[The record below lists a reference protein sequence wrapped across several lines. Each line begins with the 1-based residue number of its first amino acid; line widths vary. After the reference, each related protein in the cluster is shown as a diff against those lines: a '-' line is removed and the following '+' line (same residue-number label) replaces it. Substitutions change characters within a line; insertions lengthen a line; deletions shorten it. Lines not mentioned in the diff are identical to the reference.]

1 MPGVRANA
9 GYSSITPSRARREAS
24 ATSAKPTAITND
36 RPVESRSGNPSL
48 RAVKSVVPALSHGH
62 KFSYAALFAFT
73 LVLYVRPSELSSSP
87 IAASI
92 ALVVGVLTL
101 VLFFPT
107 QLALEGNLSAP
118 LTEVKLIALFAM
130 LAIVNIPLAM
140 SPADAWQTFSG
151 TFIRC
156 LVMFVVL
163 VNVVRTEARLKG
175 LLYLAIGAAVLLSI
189 GAINEY
195 RYGLATVEGYRVSG
209 RGVGIFGN
217 TNDMALFVV
226 TVLPIT
232 VAFFLLSRRKVGKIL
247 FGALAALMLAAV
259 VVSYSRGAF
268 LGLVVVLIFFAMK
281 LGRRHRL
288 AIVTAIVL
296 LSLAFLFL
304 APGDYGLR
312 LLSILVPSLDPVQS
326 ADARRAELFRSIYTA
341 LRHPFFGI
349 GMGNYASQVSL
360 RGIVTHNAY
369 TEVAAEMGLAALACY
384 TIFIVSPL
392 RKLGQIVHDTF
403 DGRANSRYYYLALG
417 LQASLIAYMVS
428 SFFLSVAFIW
438 YVYYLVGYAVC
449 LRRIYEAETGK
460 AVVVE
465 SRKARKINQD
475 EAVLRNSTAGVM
487 A

>member
-1 MPGVRANA
+1 MPGIRADA
-9 GYSSITPSRARREAS
+9 GYSSITPSRVRGGAP
-24 ATSAKPTAITND
+24 ATSAKPASREND
-36 RPVESRSGNPSL
+36 QPAEIRPASTTL
-48 RAVKSVVPALSHGH
+48 RPVKSVVPSLSTGH

-73 LVLYVRPSELSSSP
+73 LVLYARPSELSSSP

-101 VLFFPT
+101 AFFLPT

-118 LTEVKLIALFAM
+118 LTEVKLIALFAL

-226 TVLPIT
+226 TILPIT
-232 VAFFLLSRRKVGKIL
+232 VAFFLLSRRKLGKIL

-259 VVSYSRGAF
+259 VLSYSRGAF

-281 LGRRHRL
+281 LGRRNRL
-288 AIVTAIVL
+288 AIVAAIVL
-296 LSLAFLFL
+296 LSAAFLFL
-304 APGDYGLR
+304 TPGNYGLR
-312 LLSILVPSLDPVQS
+312 LLSIFVPSLDPLQT
-326 ADARRAELFRSIYTA
+326 ADARRGELFRSIYTA
-341 LRHPFFGI
+341 IRHPFFGI

-360 RGIVTHNAY
+360 RGIVTHNAF
-369 TEVAAEMGLAALACY
+369 TEVAAEMGLAAFACY
-384 TIFIVSPL
+384 TMFIVSPL
-392 RKLGQIVHDTF
+392 RKLGQIVRDTF
-403 DGRANSRYYYLALG
+403 DGRVNSRHYYLALG

-428 SFFLSVAFIW
+428 SFFLSVAFLW

-460 AVVVE
+460 TVVVE
-465 SRKARKINQD
+465 SRKARKKNRD
-475 EAVLRNSTAGVM
+475 EAGLRNSTAGVV

>member
-9 GYSSITPSRARREAS
+9 GYSSVTPSRARREAS
-24 ATSAKPTAITND
+24 ALSTKPAAVENNQ
-36 RPVESRSGNPSL
+36 PVEIGSVSPNLRS
-48 RAVKSVVPALSHGH
+48 VKSVPAFSTGH

-92 ALVVGVLTL
+92 ALVVGVMTL
-101 VLFFPT
+101 AFFLPT

-118 LTEVKLIALFAM
+118 LTEVRLIALFAM
-130 LAIVNIPLAM
+130 LAVVNIPLAM
-140 SPADAWQTFSG
+140 SPADAWQIFSG

-156 LVMFVVL
+156 VVMFVVM

-175 LLYLAIGAAVLLSI
+175 LLFLAIGTAFLLSL

-195 RYGLATVEGYRVSG
+195 RLGLATVEGYRVDG
-209 RGVGIFGN
+209 RGVGMFGN

-226 TVLPIT
+226 TILPLTI
-232 VAFFLLSRRKVGKIL
+232 AFFFGSRRKVGKL
-247 FGALAALMLAAV
+247 LYGALAAVMLAAV
-259 VVSYSRGAF
+259 VLSYSRGAF

-281 LGRRHRL
+281 LGRRNRV
-288 AIVTAIVL
+288 AILTSIVVL
-296 LSLAFLFL
+296 TVAFLFL
-304 APGDYGLR
+304 APGNYGAR
-312 LLSILVPSLDPVQS
+312 LLSIFIPSLDPVQS
-326 ADARRAELFRSIYTA
+326 ADARRGELFRSIYTA

-369 TEVAAEMGLAALACY
+369 TEVAAEMGLVAFACY
-384 TIFIVSPL
+384 TIFVVSPL
-392 RKLGQIVHDTF
+392 RKLGQIVRDTF
-403 DGRANSRYYYLALG
+403 NGRANSRYYYLALG

-428 SFFLSVAFIW
+428 SFFLSVAFLW

-449 LRRIYEAETGK
+449 LRRIYEAETGNS
-460 AVVVE
+460 VVVE
-465 SRKARKINQD
+465 PRKARKKNRD
-475 EAVLRNSTAGVM
+475 EALLPNSTAEVI

>member
-24 ATSAKPTAITND
+24 SISAKPTAVTND
-36 RPVESRSGNPSL
+36 QPVEIRSAGSNLHP
-48 RAVKSVVPALSHGH
+48 VKSVVPALSTGH

-87 IAASI
+87 VAASI
-92 ALVVGVLTL
+92 ALVVGVITL
-101 VLFFPT
+101 ACFLPT

-118 LTEVKLIALFAM
+118 LTEVKLVALFAL
-130 LAIVNIPLAM
+130 LAVVNIPLAM

-232 VAFFLLSRRKVGKIL
+232 VALFLVSRRKIGKIL
-247 FGALAALMLAAV
+247 FGALAALMVAAV
-259 VVSYSRGAF
+259 VLSYSRGAF
-268 LGLVVVLIFFAMK
+268 LGLVVVLVFFAMK
-281 LGRRHRL
+281 LGRRHRF
-288 AIVTAIVL
+288 AITAAILVL
-296 LSLAFLFL
+296 SIAFLFL
-304 APGDYGLR
+304 APGDYGVR
-312 LLSILVPSLDPVQS
+312 LLSIFIPSLDPVQS
-326 ADARRAELFRSIYTA
+326 ADARRGELFRSLYTA
-341 LRHPFFGI
+341 VRHPFFGI

-369 TEVAAEMGLAALACY
+369 TEVAAELGLAAFACY
-384 TIFIVSPL
+384 TMFIVSPL
-392 RKLGQIVHDTF
+392 RKLGQIVRDTF
-403 DGRANSRYYYLALG
+403 NGRANSRYYYLALG
-417 LQASLIAYMVS
+417 LQASLIAYMVT
-428 SFFLSVAFIW
+428 SFFLSVAFLW

-449 LRRIYEAETGK
+449 LRRIYESETGK

-465 SRKARKINQD
+465 PRKARKKTRD
-475 EAVLRNSTAGVM
+475 EAVLPNPTAEVI

>member
-1 MPGVRANA
+1 MPGARANA
-9 GYSSITPSRARREAS
+9 GYSSITPSRARGGVP
-24 ATSAKPTAITND
+24 ATSAKPAAREND
-36 RPVESRSGNPSL
+36 QPAEIRPATLTLRS
-48 RAVKSVVPALSHGH
+48 VKSAVPPLSLGH
-62 KFSYAALFAFT
+62 KFSYAALFLFT
-73 LVLYVRPSELSSSP
+73 LVLYTRPSELSQSP

-92 ALVVGVLTL
+92 ALVVGVITL
-101 VLFFPT
+101 AFFLPT

-118 LTEVKLIALFAM
+118 LIEVKLIALFAI

-140 SPADAWQTFSG
+140 SPADSWQTFSG

-226 TVLPIT
+226 TILPIT
-232 VAFFLLSRRKVGKIL
+232 VAFFLVSRRKIGKIL

-259 VVSYSRGAF
+259 VLSYSRGAF

-288 AIVTAIVL
+288 AIVAAIVL
-296 LSLAFLFL
+296 LSAAFLFL
-304 APGDYGLR
+304 APGNYGLR
-312 LLSILVPSLDPVQS
+312 LLSIFVPSLDPLQT
-326 ADARRAELFRSIYTA
+326 ADARRGELFRSIYTA
-341 LRHPFFGI
+341 IRHPFFGI

-360 RGIVTHNAY
+360 RGIVTHNAF

-384 TIFIVSPL
+384 TMFIVSPL
-392 RKLGQIVHDTF
+392 RKLGQIVRDTF

-428 SFFLSVAFIW
+428 SFFLSVAFLW

-460 AVVVE
+460 AVMVE
-465 SRKARKINQD
+465 SRKARKKNRD
-475 EAVLRNSTAGVM
+475 EAVLGDSTAGVI

>member
-9 GYSSITPSRARREAS
+9 AYSSITRSRARGEAR
-24 ATSAKPTAITND
+24 ATSAKPAIIEKEQPAEIRSARSTLS
-36 RPVESRSGNPSL
+36 PVSSL
-48 RAVKSVVPALSHGH
+48 VPALSAGH
-62 KFSYAALFAFT
+62 KFSYAALFVFT
-73 LVLYVRPSELSSSP
+73 LVLYTRPSELSDSP

-92 ALVVGVLTL
+92 ALVVGILTL
-101 VLFFPT
+101 AFFLPT

-118 LTEVKLIALFAM
+118 LLEVKLIALFAM
-130 LAIVNIPLAM
+130 LAIVNVPLAM
-140 SPADAWQTFSG
+140 SPADAWLTFSG
-151 TFIRC
+151 AFIRC

-175 LLYLAIGAAVLLSI
+175 LLYLAIGAAVFLSI

-226 TVLPIT
+226 TILPIT
-232 VAFFLLSRRKVGKIL
+232 VALFLMTRRKTAKIL

-281 LGRRHRL
+281 LGRHHRF
-288 AIVTAIVL
+288 AIIAAILL
-296 LSLAFLFL
+296 LSIAFMFL
-304 APGDYGLR
+304 APGNYGVR
-312 LLSILVPSLDPVQS
+312 LLSIFVPSLDPVQS

-341 LRHPFFGI
+341 VRHPLFGI
-349 GMGNYASQVSL
+349 GMGNYADQVSL

-369 TEVAAEMGLAALACY
+369 TQVAAEMGLAAFACY
-384 TIFIVSPL
+384 TMFIVSPL
-392 RKLGQIVHDTF
+392 RKLGQIVRDTF
-403 DGRANSRYYYLALG
+403 DGRANSRLYYLALG

-428 SFFLSVAFIW
+428 SFFLSVAYLW

-449 LRRIYEAETGK
+449 LRRIYEAQTGMP
-460 AVVVE
+460 VVVE
-465 SRKARKINQD
+465 SRKARKSR
-475 EAVLRNSTAGVM
+475 ERAVVANSTAGVI

>member
-1 MPGVRANA
+1 MPGARAKA
-9 GYSSITPSRARREAS
+9 GYSSITPTRARRAAS
-24 ATSAKPTAITND
+24 AISTKSAAIGND
-36 RPVESRSGNPSL
+36 EPPEIRPASPNL
-48 RAVKSVVPALSHGH
+48 RAVKLEVPALSRGH

-73 LVLYVRPSELSSSP
+73 LVLYTRPSELSSSP

-92 ALVVGVLTL
+92 ALVVGVITL
-101 VLFFPT
+101 AFFLPT
-107 QLALEGNLSAP
+107 QLALEGNLTAP
-118 LTEVKLIALFAM
+118 LTEVKVLMLFAL
-130 LAIVNIPLAM
+130 LAVVNIPLAM

-156 LVMFVVL
+156 VVMFVVL

-195 RYGLATVEGYRVSG
+195 RHGLATVEGYRVSG
-209 RGVGIFGN
+209 RGVGMFGN

-226 TVLPIT
+226 TILPIT
-232 VAFFLLSRRKVGKIL
+232 VAFFFASRRKAGKIL
-247 FGALAALMLAAV
+247 FGALAALMLASIV
-259 VVSYSRGAF
+259 LSYSRGAF

-281 LGRRHRL
+281 LGRGNRL
-288 AIVTAIVL
+288 AIIAGIVL
-296 LSLAFLFL
+296 LSTAFLFL
-304 APGDYGLR
+304 APGNYGVR
-312 LLSILVPSLDPVQS
+312 LLSIFIPSLDPVQS
-326 ADARRAELFRSIYTA
+326 ADARRAELLRSVYTA

-349 GMGNYASQVSL
+349 GMGNYKDYVSL
-360 RGIVTHNAY
+360 RGIATHNAY

-384 TIFIVSPL
+384 TMFIVSPL
-392 RKLGQIVHDTF
+392 RKLAQIVRDTF
-403 DGRANSRYYYLALG
+403 DSRANSRYFYLALG

-428 SFFLSVAFIW
+428 SFFLSVAYLW

-449 LRRIYEAETGK
+449 LRRIYEAETGN

-465 SRKARKINQD
+465 SRKARKKNRS
-475 EAVLRNSTAGVM
+475 EAVVPNSTVGVT

>member
-9 GYSSITPSRARREAS
+9 GYSSVTPSRARREAS
-24 ATSAKPTAITND
+24 AISTKPAAIENN
-36 RPVESRSGNPSL
+36 RPVEARSASPNL
-48 RAVKSVVPALSHGH
+48 RAVKSIPALSTGH

-92 ALVVGVLTL
+92 ALIVGIITL
-101 VLFFPT
+101 AFFLPT

-118 LTEVKLIALFAM
+118 LTEVKLAVLFALM
-130 LAIVNIPLAM
+130 AVVNIPLAM
-140 SPADAWQTFSG
+140 SPGDAWQTFSG

-156 LVMFVVL
+156 VVMFVVL

-175 LLYLAIGAAVLLSI
+175 LFYLAIGAAVFLSI

-195 RYGLATVEGYRVSG
+195 RHGLASVEGYRVSG
-209 RGVGIFGN
+209 RGVGMFGN

-226 TVLPIT
+226 TVIPIT
-232 VAFFLLSRRKVGKIL
+232 ITLFLVSRRKIGKIL
-247 FGALAALMLAAV
+247 FGALAALMLASIV
-259 VVSYSRGAF
+259 LSYSRGAF
-268 LGLVVVLIFFAMK
+268 LGLVVVLIFFALK
-281 LGRRHRL
+281 LGRRHRA
-288 AIVTAIVL
+288 AIIAVILL
-296 LSLAFLFL
+296 LSIAFLFL
-304 APGDYGLR
+304 APGNYGLR
-312 LLSILVPSLDPVQS
+312 LLSIFVPSLDPVQS

-341 LRHPFFGI
+341 IRHPFFGI
-349 GMGNYASQVSL
+349 GMGNYMSQMSL
-360 RGIVTHNAY
+360 RGIETHNAY
-369 TEVAAEMGLAALACY
+369 TQVAAEMGLAALACY
-384 TIFIVSPL
+384 TMFVVSPL
-392 RKLGQIVHDTF
+392 RKLGQIVRETF
-403 DGRANSRYYYLALG
+403 NGRANSRYYYLALG

-428 SFFLSVAFIW
+428 SFFLSVAYLW

-465 SRKARKINQD
+465 PRKARKKNRD
-475 EAVLRNSTAGVM
+475 EAVLPNSTAGVT

>member
-9 GYSSITPSRARREAS
+9 GYSSVTPSRARREAS
-24 ATSAKPTAITND
+24 AISTKPAAMENSP
-36 RPVESRSGNPSL
+36 PVEPRSVSSNL
-48 RAVKSVVPALSHGH
+48 RAVKSVPALSRGH

-73 LVLYVRPSELSSSP
+73 LVLYVRPSELSTSP

-92 ALVVGVLTL
+92 ALVVGILTL
-101 VLFFPT
+101 ACFLPT

-118 LTEVKLIALFAM
+118 LTEVKLLALFAL
-130 LAIVNIPLAM
+130 LAVVNIPLAM
-140 SPADAWQTFSG
+140 SPADAWQVFSG

-156 LVMFVVL
+156 VVMFVVL

-189 GAINEY
+189 GSINEY
-195 RYGLATVEGYRVSG
+195 RLGLATVEGYRVDG
-209 RGVGIFGN
+209 RGVGMFGN

-226 TVLPIT
+226 TLLPVTI
-232 VAFFLLSRRKVGKIL
+232 AFFFGSRRKVGKL
-247 FGALAALMLAAV
+247 LYGALAALMLASIV
-259 VVSYSRGAF
+259 LSYSRGAF
-268 LGLVVVLIFFAMK
+268 LGLICVLIFFAMK
-281 LGRRHRL
+281 LGRRNRL
-288 AIVTAIVL
+288 GIVAAIVVL
-296 LSLAFLFL
+296 SIAFLFL
-304 APGDYGLR
+304 APGNYGVR

-326 ADARRAELFRSIYTA
+326 ADTRRAELFRSIYTA

-349 GMGNYASQVSL
+349 GMDNYRTQASL
-360 RGIVTHNAY
+360 RGLVTHNAY
-369 TEVAAEMGLAALACY
+369 TQVAAEMGLAAFACY
-384 TIFIVSPL
+384 TMFIVSPL
-392 RKLGQIVHDTF
+392 RKLGQIVRNTF
-403 DGRANSRYYYLALG
+403 DDRTNSRYSYLALG

-428 SFFLSVAFIW
+428 SFFLSVAYLW

-465 SRKARKINQD
+465 TRKARKKKRED
-475 EAVLRNSTAGVM
+475 TVLHNSTAGVI